1 MPINCSQR
9 VALMMLA
16 GCFWASSSS
25 PMTLEGAEGWAQFRG
40 PQGAA
45 RSDSTRKLPQRMG
58 VQTNVV
64 WKVKS
69 PAGHSSP
76 VLSNDHIYLTAV
88 QDGKLLTRALDRGTG
103 KPLWQAV
110 APYAQLEA
118 IHRIGSHA
126 QSSPVTDGER
136 VVSFFG
142 SCGLFC
148 YDRQGRLM
156 WQRPMGPFNNDFGA
170 AISPLISGE
179 RVILCQDHDT
189 QSFLES
195 IDKRTGRT
203 VWKTDRAEFP
213 RNYCTPVIVTVAG
226 RKQIIVAATLRVVAY
241 DFETGKEVWTVRG
254 IARAA
259 CCSPAIGRDGTVYI
273 ASYAGGGDPGNRIH
287 VVEFDEAAAARDTN
301 RNGTLEADELE
312 EGGPIHRR
320 FSQVDRDKSQTI
332 TRQEY
337 EYFRGL
343 FDKSR
348 NVVVAIQP
356 GGQGDVTQSRVL
368 WESKKF
374 VPFIASP
381 VAINGHVFTIKD
393 GGILTS
399 FDSATGKPL
408 RTKRLA
414 ATGNYYSAPVAG
426 DGKLFLI
433 NESGQLTVVRAA
445 GDWDVISTSALGE
458 PVYAT
463 PAIADGRIYLRT
475 SGHLYCFGRSAAA
488 DR

>member
-1 MPINCSQR
+1 MMEKLCR
-9 VALMMLA
+9 RHLALAFLA
-16 GCFWASSSS
+16 SGVLSAGSAN
-25 PMTLEGAEGWAQFRG
+25 PLLGADSWAQFRG

-45 RSDSTRKLPQRMG
+45 RSDSTHKLPQRMG
-58 VQTNVV
+58 LQTNVV

-76 VLSNDHIYLTAV
+76 VLSKEHIYLTAV
-88 QDGKLLTRALDRGTG
+88 QDGKLLTRAVNRSTG
-103 KPLWQAV
+103 KLLWQAV
-110 APYAQLEA
+110 APYAKLEA

-136 VVSFFG
+136 VISFFG

-148 YDRQGRLM
+148 YDRQGGLM
-156 WQRPMGPFNNDFGA
+156 WQRRMGPFNNDFGA

-189 QSFLES
+189 ESFLES

-203 VWKTDRAEFP
+203 VWKTDRSEFP

-241 DFETGKEVWTVRG
+241 DFESGKEVWTVRG

-259 CCSPAIGRDGTVYI
+259 CSSPAIGRDGTVYI
-273 ASYAGGGDPGNRIH
+273 ASYAGGGDPGNRIR
-287 VVEFDEAAAARDTN
+287 VDGFDQAAAAQDTN
-301 RNGTLEADELE
+301 GNGTLEADELE

-320 FSQVDRDKSQTI
+320 FSQVDRDNSQTI
-332 TRQEY
+332 TRGEY
-337 EYFRGL
+337 EYFRRL

-348 NVVVAIQP
+348 NVVVAIKP
-356 GGQGDVTQSRVL
+356 GGEGDVTQSRVL
-368 WESKKF
+368 WESRKF

-381 VAINGHVFTIKD
+381 VAIDGHVFTIKD
-393 GGILTS
+393 GGILTC
-399 FDSATGKPL
+399 FDAATGKPL
-408 RTKRLA
+408 RTKRLS

-433 NESGQLTVVRAA
+433 NELGQLTVVRAA
-445 GDWDVISTSALGE
+445 SDWDVISTSALGE
-458 PVYAT
+458 SVYAT

-475 SGHLYCFGRSAAA
+475 AGHLYCFGRTATP